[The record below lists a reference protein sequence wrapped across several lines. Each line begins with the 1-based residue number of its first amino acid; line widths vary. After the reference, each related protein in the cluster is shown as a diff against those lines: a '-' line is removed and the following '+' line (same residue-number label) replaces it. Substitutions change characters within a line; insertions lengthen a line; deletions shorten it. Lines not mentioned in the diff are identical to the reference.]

1 MKSEFEIAITQLSAD
16 RNLSPQIILD
26 AIESALVSAYK
37 RNYGS
42 NQNASVH
49 IDPHTGQAKVFV
61 KKLVVQD
68 ATDEATQVTLR
79 EARLHKTDAEI
90 GDFVDIEVKPRNF
103 GRIAAQ
109 TAKQVITQRIR
120 EAERDSVYIEYAD
133 RVGEIVNGIVRN
145 VDARTNDV
153 VLSLGKA
160 EVLLPHNEQIPHERY
175 RFNQRLRVYIIGV
188 DRAGHGPQIKVSRT
202 HPDLLRR
209 LLELEVPEIFNGI
222 VEIRA
227 IAREPGFRSKVAV
240 HATQQGVDPVGSCV
254 GMRGVR
260 IRNIVNELN
269 GEKIDVVSW
278 SSDMRTFIANALS
291 PAKVVDVH
299 LFESDKTATVVVP
312 ERSLSLA
319 IGKEGQN
326 ARLAAKLTGWRIDI
340 KSEEEAA
347 VEAERLT
354 TEREEAERRAKER
367 GEARR
372 AAAELLAQAEAAMAA
387 EEAAEQEA
395 ELEVEDV
402 VKAAEPSVADTS
414 EILEQIGD
422 EEELAWSPT
431 PVSEEPATSSEA
443 ERGEAA
449 EIVPQEAEAEPAVAE
464 LAYEQAVKAEEIGA
478 EEAGAEEAGAEEAGA
493 EEAVAKEAVAKEA
506 VVEDQV
512 AEEESTEAQPEPADE
527 SDEAEEMDVE
537 HPEPSKEWAE
547 EETLEDD
554 DSSDSRKKG
563 RRRDRRL
570 EYDEQLG
577 RVVARKRRKPSRHSW
592 EDSWRDGN
600 DE

>member
-1 MKSEFEIAITQLSAD
+1 
-16 RNLSPQIILD
+16 
-26 AIESALVSAYK
+26 
-37 RNYGS
+37 
-42 NQNASVH
+42 
-49 IDPHTGQAKVFV
+49 
-61 KKLVVQD
+61 
-68 ATDEATQVTLR
+68 
-79 EARLHKTDAEI
+79 
-90 GDFVDIEVKPRNF
+90 
-103 GRIAAQ
+103 
-109 TAKQVITQRIR
+109 
-120 EAERDSVYIEYAD
+120 
-133 RVGEIVNGIVRN
+133 
-145 VDARTNDV
+145 
-153 VLSLGKA
+153 
-160 EVLLPHNEQIPHERY
+160 
-175 RFNQRLRVYIIGV
+175 V

-240 HATQQGVDPVGSCV
+240 HATQAGVDPVGSCV

-299 LFESDKTATVVVP
+299 LFEGEKTATVVVP

-347 VEAERLT
+347 AEAERLT
-354 TEREEAERRAKER
+354 AERQEAERRTQER
-367 GEARR
+367 EAARK

-395 ELEVEDV
+395 ELEV
-402 VKAAEPSVADTS
+402 KAVETPAEPLVADTS
-414 EILEQIGD
+414 EILEQVSD

-431 PVSEEPATSSEA
+431 PVSEAPATIGEA
-443 ERGEAA
+443 EEV
-449 EIVPQEAEAEPAVAE
+449 VPEEAEAEPAVAE
-464 LAYEQAVKAEEIGA
+464 LDDEQAVV
-478 EEAGAEEAGAEEAGA
+478 A

-506 VVEDQV
+506 VAEEAV
-512 AEEESTEAQPEPADE
+512 AEEAAAEEPVAEEAVAEEAVAEEAAKEQVDE

-537 HPEPSKEWAE
+537 HPEPSKEWTG
-547 EETLEDD
+547 EETFEEDD

-577 RVVARKRRKPSRHSW
+577 RVVARKRRKPSRRSW
-592 EDSWRDGN
+592 EDSWQDGN

>member
-16 RNLSPQIILD
+16 RNLSPQIILE

-49 IDPHTGQAKVFV
+49 IDPHTGQAQVFV
-61 KKLVVQD
+61 KRLVVEEV
-68 ATDEATQVTLR
+68 TDEATQVSLK
-79 EARLHKTDAEI
+79 EARLHQADAEI

-120 EAERDSVYIEYAD
+120 EAERDSVYAEYAE

-222 VEIRA
+222 VEIKA

-347 VEAERLT
+347 AEAERLMA
-354 TEREEAERRAKER
+354 EREEAERRAQER
-367 GEARR
+367 EEARR

-395 ELEVEDV
+395 EVEDAV
-402 VKAAEPSVADTS
+402 ESVEPSVADTS
-414 EILEQIGD
+414 EILDQVSD

-431 PVSEEPATSSEA
+431 PVSEEGATSSEA
-443 ERGEAA
+443 ERGEA
-449 EIVPQEAEAEPAVAE
+449 EELVSEEAEAEPVMAE
-464 LAYEQAVKAEEIGA
+464 LEDDQTVEAEEAGA

-493 EEAVAKEAVAKEA
+493 EEAVAEEA
-506 VVEDQV
+506 V
-512 AEEESTEAQPEPADE
+512 AEEESAEAQPESADE

-547 EETLEDD
+547 EETFEDD
-554 DSSDSRKKG
+554 EDSSDSRRRG

-577 RVVARKRRKPSRHSW
+577 RVVARKRRKPSRRSW
-592 EDSWRDGN
+592 EDTWQDGN

>member
-61 KKLVVQD
+61 KRLVVEEV
-68 ATDEATQVTLR
+68 ADEATQVSLK

-120 EAERDSVYIEYAD
+120 EAERDSVYAEYAE

-188 DRAGHGPQIKVSRT
+188 DRAGHGPQIKVSRS

-222 VEIRA
+222 VEIKA

-240 HATQQGVDPVGSCV
+240 HAAQPGVDPVGSCV

-278 SSDMRTFIANALS
+278 FSDMRTFIANALS

-299 LFESDKTATVVVP
+299 LFEADKTATVVVP

-347 VEAERLT
+347 VEAERLMA
-354 TEREEAERRAKER
+354 EREEAERRAKER
-367 GEARR
+367 EEARR
-372 AAAELLAQAEAAMAA
+372 AAAELLAEAEAAMAA
-387 EEAAEQEA
+387 EEAETEQEVTEQDAALA
-395 ELEVEDV
+395 EMEPEVAVDPEELV
-402 VKAAEPSVADTS
+402 AATS
-414 EILEQIGD
+414 E
-422 EEELAWSPT
+422 S
-431 PVSEEPATSSEA
+431 V
-443 ERGEAA
+443 
-449 EIVPQEAEAEPAVAE
+449 
-464 LAYEQAVKAEEIGA
+464 EEIGEAEDLVLGLTPTPEEAAIGSEAALSEDEDLVSAEADVEREAVTAQELGDDQAVEA
-478 EEAGAEEAGAEEAGA
+478 EEVVAEEAAGAEE
-493 EEAVAKEAVAKEA
+493 
-506 VVEDQV
+506 
-512 AEEESTEAQPEPADE
+512 ESAEAQPEPTIE
-527 SDEAEEMDVE
+527 PDEAKEMDA
-537 HPEPSKEWAE
+537 EWVQVPDE
-547 EETLEDD
+547 DEEDD
-554 DSSDSRKKG
+554 EDSSDSRKKG

-577 RVVARKRRKPSRHSW
+577 RVVARKRRKPSRRSW
-592 EDSWRDGN
+592 EDSWQDSN

>member
-1 MKSEFEIAITQLSAD
+1 
-16 RNLSPQIILD
+16 
-26 AIESALVSAYK
+26 
-37 RNYGS
+37 
-42 NQNASVH
+42 
-49 IDPHTGQAKVFV
+49 
-61 KKLVVQD
+61 
-68 ATDEATQVTLR
+68 
-79 EARLHKTDAEI
+79 
-90 GDFVDIEVKPRNF
+90 
-103 GRIAAQ
+103 
-109 TAKQVITQRIR
+109 
-120 EAERDSVYIEYAD
+120 
-133 RVGEIVNGIVRN
+133 
-145 VDARTNDV
+145 V

-160 EVLLPHNEQIPHERY
+160 EVLLPHSEQIPHERY

-188 DRAGHGPQIKVSRT
+188 DRAGHGPQIRVSRS

-222 VEIRA
+222 VEIKA

-240 HATQQGVDPVGSCV
+240 HATQPGVDPVGSCV

-347 VEAERLT
+347 ADAERLMA
-354 TEREEAERRAKER
+354 EREEAERRAQER
-367 GEARR
+367 EEARR
-372 AAAELLAQAEAAMAA
+372 AAAELLAEAEAAIAA
-387 EEAAEQEA
+387 EEEA
-395 ELEVEDV
+395 EVEDV
-402 VKAAEPSVADTS
+402 VEPAEPLAAETS
-414 EILEQIGD
+414 EILDQVSD

-431 PVSEEPATSSEA
+431 PVSEEPVTSSEA
-443 ERGEAA
+443 ARGEAA
-449 EIVPQEAEAEPAVAE
+449 EVVPEEAEAEPAMAE
-464 LAYEQAVKAEEIGA
+464 FEDEQAVEAEQVGAEESVAEEAGAEAAGA

-493 EEAVAKEAVAKEA
+493 EAAGAEEAGAEEAG
-506 VVEDQV
+506 
-512 AEEESTEAQPEPADE
+512 AEEESAEALPEPADE
-527 SDEAEEMDVE
+527 SDEAEEMDAD
-537 HPEPSKEWAE
+537 HPESSTEWAE
-547 EETLEDD
+547 EEIDEDEE
-554 DSSDSRKKG
+554 SSDSRKRG

-577 RVVARKRRKPSRHSW
+577 RVVARKRRKPSRRSW
-592 EDSWRDGN
+592 EDSWQDGN